1 MPHPAKTFFER
12 RKKMAQ
18 RKARAVW
25 RGGLKSGNGIMEL
38 GSGQLKGQYSY
49 QSRFESGPGTNPE
62 ELIGAA
68 HAGCFSMALAGSLE
82 RAGYSPEE
90 INTTASISIDETQ
103 DGFAITTIELD
114 TQARVPDID
123 EQEFLRQAEIAKDTC
138 PVSQVLKGAKI
149 GLKARLVSPVGA

>member
-1 MPHPAKTFFER
+1 
-12 RKKMAQ
+12 MAQ
-18 RKARAVW
+18 RKAKAVW
-25 RGGLKSGNGIMEL
+25 LGGLKSGNGIMEL
-38 GSGQLKGQYSY
+38 GSGQFKGQYSY

-68 HAGCFSMALAGSLE
+68 HAGCFSMALAGNLE

-90 INTTASISIDETQ
+90 INTSAGVSIDKTQ

-114 TQARVPDID
+114 TQGKVPDID
-123 EQEFLRQAEIAKDTC
+123 EEEFLRLAEVAKDTC

-149 GLKARLVSPVGA
+149 SLKARLASPVAA